1 MRIDD
6 LEQDLKVIRKA
17 IELSSRYTNITA
29 RGYFFTG
36 VVAAIGAWRTYL
48 FLGREKIANMAL
60 ITLADLKILTLI
72 WSLVFVAAI
81 GIVMFFSWR
90 KARKNQISAWNSLSA
105 RMLFSQIPLIFV
117 AGMLTIALGSKG
129 YYPVIPGLWLSLYGV
144 VLYAFSY
151 FTGLGQKI
159 EGWLFMG
166 LGSVALFVSGPVAI
180 LLLGAGF
187 GGIHIASGLVRW
199 FVKGQRQHESERIK

>member
-48 FLGREKIANMAL
+48 FLGREKIANMVL

-81 GIVMFFSWR
+81 AIVLFFSWW
-90 KARKNQISAWNSLSA
+90 KARKNQVSAWNSLSA

-117 AGMLTIALGSKG
+117 AGILTIAMGLKG
-129 YYPVIPGLWLSLYGV
+129 YYPIIPGVWLSLYGV
-144 VLYAFSY
+144 VLYSFSY
-151 FTGLGQKI
+151 YTGMSQKI

-199 FVKGQRQHESERIK
+199 FVKGQKQDESERIK